1 MSLHTFAHA
10 LKLDEQNNVILFDD
24 GPEEQKKLITR
35 LKQNRLFKL
44 LNLVQ
49 TRFAE
54 GEAIGLF
61 TPIAGTTNTEQGI
74 EREPKHALAPAQK
87 YHCEQINIDSYIRYE
102 KIDAYNLENNLE
114 ERLNQLLDDNLLRG
128 LLMVGWQGVS
138 RVPTSNPA
146 QNPLAQDV
154 KKGWLQKIREGKP
167 TAIINGATVGK
178 GQAFKNVNALIKQGL
193 SKISPAYAMGGDMI
207 AICGRDIIADEIIQ
221 LEHND
226 LSENLADLLTLC
238 QQAKGGLKAVSI
250 PYFPSNAILITRLDN
265 LSIYLHLNNIR
276 RKALNMPQKD
286 SVETFFSLNVD
297 YVVEDFNA
305 CCLMENIEVIEE

>member
-1 MSLHTFAHA
+1 MSLSTFAHA
-10 LKLDEQNNVILFDD
+10 LKLDKQGNVILFDD
-24 GPEEQKKLITR
+24 SPEEQAKLISR

-49 TRFAE
+49 TKHAK

-61 TPIAGTTNTEQGI
+61 TPIAGTTNTESGE
-74 EREPKHALAPAQK
+74 EREPKQALAPAQK

-102 KIDAYNLENNLE
+102 KIDAYNLENSLQ

-138 RVPTSNPA
+138 RADTSNA
-146 QNPLAQDV
+146 TNNPLAQDV

-167 TAIINGATVGK
+167 EAVINGATIGK
-178 GQAFKNVNALIKQGL
+178 EQQYKSLNALIKQGL
-193 SKISPAYAMGGDMI
+193 GKISPAYAMGGDMI
-207 AICGRDIIADEIIQ
+207 AICGRYIIADDVIQ

-265 LSIYLHLNNIR
+265 LSLYLHLNNIR
-276 RKALNMPQKD
+276 RKAFDTPQKD
-286 SVETFFSLNVD
+286 SVETFCSLNVD
-297 YVVEDFNA
+297 YIVEDFNA
-305 CCLMENIEVIEE
+305 CCLIENIEVIEE